1 MRIGASSVPAL
12 PVPVDYRREAIGER
26 SARQSARAVATTA
39 EPAVEREVT
48 RIRARASTQQTSST
62 ENSQSFSEAL
72 PPRTR
77 SALQSYSSNG
87 PSIAERLGVDLAG
100 IDVYA

>member
-26 SARQSARAVATTA
+26 SARQSARTVATTA

-48 RIRARASTQQTSST
+48 RIRARASTQQTST
-62 ENSQSFSEAL
+62 ANSQSFSEAF

>member
-1 MRIGASSVPAL
+1 MRIGASPVPAL

-26 SARQSARAVATTA
+26 SARQPARTVATTA
-39 EPAVEREVT
+39 EPVVEREVT
-48 RIRARASTQQTSST
+48 RIRARASAQQTST
-62 ENSQSFSEAL
+62 ENSQSFSDAL
-72 PPRTR
+72 PQRTR
-77 SALQSYSSNG
+77 SALQSYTNNG